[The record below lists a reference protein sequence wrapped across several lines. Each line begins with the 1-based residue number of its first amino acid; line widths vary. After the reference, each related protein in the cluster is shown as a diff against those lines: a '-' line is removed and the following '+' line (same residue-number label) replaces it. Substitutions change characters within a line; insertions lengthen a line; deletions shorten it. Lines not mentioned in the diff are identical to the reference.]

1 MMIGALLVAASCER
15 YGGRHHLIKSKE
27 QREAIATQAAER
39 ESLSGLTTG
48 GIAQMEAQGAS
59 SAEVEAVQFLY
70 AHMPL
75 CDLGAFPLS
84 YVQQQAQIALEARSA
99 FKWGK
104 KIPNDLFLHYVLPFR
119 VANEQPDEA
128 RVVLYNDLKDIAAQ
142 HSAMGDAALEVAHWC
157 REQAGPSEA
166 TCPRTSGPQTVMRAA
181 QGHQRE
187 MAVLLVSALRAVSIP
202 ARAVDGGS
210 SAWAEA
216 WADGQWYAIDMGAP
230 ALALR
235 SANEH
240 RSASAQTIV
249 PGPYTGPEAQ
259 LARSP
264 YHTELNLL
272 PQREGTRTLKVKVL
286 GADGRAAVG
295 AHVELQQLCN
305 AGLIAVAS
313 GSTDGQGVAT
323 LQAGSAGDLLLWA
336 SLGQQ
341 YGLQKVGASQQGDL
355 SLQLGIVS
363 ELPQGSIA
371 MAMRAAPTASSD
383 QRTQQDDA
391 LRAQRVASYI
401 DSTAASELAHAKG
414 VKPHS
419 VCRALRLSRGNWEE
433 VQQFVSTLDGKDLTV
448 GMALLDGLDERDLQ
462 CASAAMLRSHLAAV
476 DIFPPLV
483 PVEQYSIFDRY
494 VLAPRIGHEPLEA
507 WREPIHQHLSY
518 DEAGFF
524 RNNPELVAH
533 WLREHVSIDNKA
545 NYAGIPMSPLAA
557 LRLGVAD
564 EQSRDILFV
573 AICRSFGIPS
583 RLNPSNQAPQY
594 MDRKGWHTAF
604 ALSSVSDGQGV
615 GRIKLTAPASSQ
627 HQCSLSRLN
636 GDGSF
641 EPVVCPPLPAQ
652 LEVEPGVYRVVTRH
666 PQHEVCGLS
675 FVEVPSGGSVEVA
688 PNL

>member
-1 MMIGALLVAASCER
+1 MMGALLIAASCER
-15 YGGRHHLIKSKE
+15 FGGGQHLIKSKE

-39 ESLSGLTTG
+39 ESLTG
-48 GIAQMEAQGAS
+48 PSEEGCIAQLEAHGAS

-84 YVQQQAQIALEARSA
+84 YIHQQAQTALEARNA

-104 KIPNDLFLHYVLPFR
+104 KLPNDLFLHYVLPFR

-128 RVVLYNDLKDIAAQ
+128 RIALYNDLKDIASQ

-157 REQAGPSEA
+157 REQAGPNGTVSL
-166 TCPRTSGPQTVMRAA
+166 RTSGPQTTMRAA

-187 MAVLLVSALRAVSIP
+187 MSVLLVSALRAVSIP

-235 SANEH
+235 PVKDH
-240 RSASAQTIV
+240 RVAAARTIV
-249 PGPYTGPEAQ
+249 PGAYTGSEAQ
-259 LARSP
+259 LLRSP

-272 PQREGTRTLKVKVL
+272 PQREGVRTLKVKVL
-286 GADGRAAVG
+286 GSEGRAAAG
-295 AHVELQQLCN
+295 AYVELQQLCN

-313 GSTDGQGVAT
+313 GMADGQGVAT
-323 LQAGSAGDLLLWA
+323 LQAGPAGELLLWA
-336 SLGQQ
+336 SQGQQ
-341 YGLQKVGASQQGDL
+341 YGLQKVGASQQGEL
-355 SLQLGIVS
+355 SVQLGSVS
-363 ELPQGSIA
+363 ALPQGSIA
-371 MAMRAAPTASSD
+371 VAMGKAQSAGVD
-383 QRTQQDDA
+383 QRTQQDDL

-401 DSTAASELAHAKG
+401 DSSTAAELAHAKG

-433 VQQFVSTLDGKDLTV
+433 VHQFVSTLDGKDLTV

-462 CASAAMLRSHLAAV
+462 SASAVMLRSHLAAV

-483 PVEQYSIFDRY
+483 PVEQYSIFDCY
-494 VLAPRIGHEPLEA
+494 VLAPRIGCEPLEA
-507 WREPIHQHLSY
+507 WREPIHQHFSY

-533 WLREHVSIDNKA
+533 WLREHVRIDNKA

-594 MDRKGWHTAF
+594 MDRKGWHTVF
-604 ALSSVSDGQGV
+604 ALSSMPDGQG
-615 GRIKLTAPASSQ
+615 RINLSAPASPQ
-627 HQCSLSRLN
+627 HQCLLSRLN
-636 GDGSF
+636 DDGSF
-641 EPVVCPPLPAQ
+641 VPVVCPPLPAQ
-652 LEVEPGVYRVVTRH
+652 VGVEQGVYRVVTYQS
-666 PQHEVCGLS
+666 QHEVCGLS
-675 FVEVPSGGSVEVA
+675 FVEVPSGGSVEVSTT
-688 PNL
+688 L